1 MLTREEYAANLNKKQ
16 PLSELEKKQLK
27 ETNQFIKNAHYYEKY
42 TSNITQEIVHDYG
55 REIAFLNYLKDTNP
69 NSLTSDQQEAWQQG
83 NEAFQTLSREE
94 QRARADEL
102 ALKLTQKKNT
112 HAGYM
117 NATIVIFVV
126 LNLGFFL
133 AALLLIA
140 Q

>member
-69 NSLTSDQQEAWQQG
+69 NSLTPDQQEAWQQG
-83 NEAFQTLSREE
+83 KEAFQTLSREG

-102 ALKLTQKKNT
+102 ALKLMQKKNPLP
-112 HAGYM
+112 
-117 NATIVIFVV
+117 NFPNI
-126 LNLGFFL
+126 NLTNL
-133 AALLLIA
+133 KIDETL
-140 Q
+140 

>member
-16 PLSELEKKQLK
+16 PLSELEKEQLK

-42 TSNITQEIVHDYG
+42 TSNITQEIIHDYG

-69 NSLTSDQQEAWQQG
+69 NS
-83 NEAFQTLSREE
+83 LSREE